1 MQWEIAERAIWPGPS
16 CDLYDEGHQNL
27 DRLFGRS
34 RSGLDPLRARMVTIM
49 PRPTACDISTQTVS
63 LLGGAKALGMMPR
76 NSLDW
81 VHLIRRGFPV
91 LALDVLGRNIEAT
104 NAELAQMMGISV
116 RALSERRRRKVLSHN
131 ESERLFRVARV
142 IAQTEEVFDDLANS
156 FAWLKEPNISLGRVT
171 PMSLLDTQTGADL
184 ITDVLGRIEHGIFA

>member
-16 CDLYDEGHQNL
+16 CDLYDEGHQNF

-34 RSGLDPLRARMVTIM
+34 RSGLDPFRARMVALMT
-49 PRPTACDISTQTVS
+49 RPTACDISTQTVL

-81 VHLIRRGFPV
+81 VHLVRRGFPV
-91 LALDVLGRNIEAT
+91 LTLDALGRNIEAT

-116 RALSERRRRKVLSHN
+116 RALAGRRRRKVLSHY

-142 IAQTEEVFDDLANS
+142 IARTEEVFDDLANG
-156 FAWLKEPNISLGRVT
+156 FAWLNCPNISLGHVT
-171 PMSLLDTQTGADL
+171 PMSLLDTQIGTEL
-184 ITDVLGRIEHGIFA
+184 ITDVLSRIEHGIFA